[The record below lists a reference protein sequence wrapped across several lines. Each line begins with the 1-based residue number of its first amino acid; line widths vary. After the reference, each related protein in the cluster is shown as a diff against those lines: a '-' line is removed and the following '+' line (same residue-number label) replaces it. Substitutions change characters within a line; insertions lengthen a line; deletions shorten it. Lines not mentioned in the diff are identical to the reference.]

1 MAFDGA
7 NVERSFGADD
17 QEVSRAFLFSDVGE
31 GLVVALVAVLEGM
44 DESRIFP
51 EKDPEEGEQLVGLFH
66 IAFGLGED
74 DDVPVIA
81 NALKEAHRNGISG
94 AAVGEGIAIQL
105 YEAGEGRHGGGSPH
119 PLNILGISF

>member
-1 MAFDGA
+1 M
-7 NVERSFGADD
+7 
-17 QEVSRAFLFSDVGE
+17 RAGFFQR
-31 GLVVALVAVLEGM
+31 
-44 DESRIFP
+44 RIRRR
-51 EKDPEEGEQLVGLFH
+51 GEQLVGLFH

-119 PLNILGISF
+119 PLNILGIPF

>member
-51 EKDPEEGEQLVGLFH
+51 EKDPEEWNRRF
-66 IAFGLGED
+66 
-74 DDVPVIA
+74 
-81 NALKEAHRNGISG
+81 
-94 AAVGEGIAIQL
+94 
-105 YEAGEGRHGGGSPH
+105 
-119 PLNILGISF
+119 

>member
-51 EKDPEEGEQLVGLFH
+51 EKDPEEGEQLSSFTKRERAGM
-66 IAFGLGED
+66 
-74 DDVPVIA
+74 
-81 NALKEAHRNGISG
+81 EA
-94 AAVGEGIAIQL
+94 
-105 YEAGEGRHGGGSPH
+105 EARIH
-119 PLNILGISF
+119 